1 MKSNENWWAKAALAE
16 TLMQAHEALSR
27 ARPKPGT
34 RDPRVW
40 RDYHLRSAAI
50 YTEVAQIDRGHFHE
64 ATAWATCERQR
75 GEAFDQKIKT
85 KQTNDTKV
93 SSSVDTAS

>member
-1 MKSNENWWAKAALAE
+1 VKSSEDWWAKAALAE

-27 ARPKPGT
+27 ARPRPGT
-34 RDPRVW
+34 NNPRVW

-75 GEAFDQKIKT
+75 GEEFDRQIKS
-85 KQTNDTKV
+85 KKAGNAAA
-93 SSSVDTAS
+93 SSSVDKAS

>member
-1 MKSNENWWAKAALAE
+1 MKSSEGWLAKAAVAE

-34 RDPRVW
+34 RDPRIW

-75 GEAFDQKIKT
+75 GEAFDQRIKT
-85 KQTNDTKV
+85 KPTNKAEAT
-93 SSSVDTAS
+93 SSVDVAS

>member
-1 MKSNENWWAKAALAE
+1 MQSNEDWWAKAALAQ

-27 ARPKPGT
+27 ARPNPAT
-34 RDPRVW
+34 QDLRLW
-40 RDYHLRSAAI
+40 RDYYLRSAAI

-75 GEAFDQKIKT
+75 GEALDRQIKA
-85 KQTNDTKV
+85 DAGAA
-93 SSSVDTAS
+93 SSAGEAS

>member
-1 MKSNENWWAKAALAE
+1 
-16 TLMQAHEALSR
+16 MQAHEALSR

-75 GEAFDQKIKT
+75 GEEFDRQIKS
-85 KQTNDTKV
+85 KNAGNASA
-93 SSSVDTAS
+93 SSSVDKAS